1 MRLPKFEY
9 FTPKTLAEALELMEL
24 KGVGSFAMAGGTDMM
39 VKMSHGRLTP
49 KAIIN
54 IKEIP
59 DLHYIN
65 FCPKNGLEI
74 GATALLS
81 EVLNHEKIIEHYPAL
96 IQAVQ
101 TMANVEVR
109 NMATIAGNLC
119 NAAPSADSAPPL
131 MVMNGVATLTSI
143 KGKRQVKL
151 MDFFRGPGITVKNN
165 EEIMTSINL
174 PAPEIGSGASYMRIS
189 ARCGVDIAAAGVGV
203 ALKVKSGVFAEAR
216 IVLGAVAPLPLRS
229 VKAEAELVGKPFSP
243 EIIECVAQAASEEAT
258 PISDVRAS
266 ADYRKRMVAVLTKR
280 TISEAYERSEARHS

>member
-9 FTPKTLAEALELMEL
+9 FTPKTMSEALELMEL
-24 KGVGSFAMAGGTDMM
+24 KGAGSFAMAGGTDVM
-39 VKMSHGRLTP
+39 VKMSHGRLIP

-59 DLHYIN
+59 DLRYIN
-65 FCPKNGLEI
+65 FCPENGLEI

-81 EVLNHEKIIEHYPAL
+81 EVLKHDKIIEYYPAL

-109 NMATIAGNLC
+109 NMATVAGNLC

-131 MVMNGVATLTSI
+131 MVMEGVVTLT
-143 KGKRQVKL
+143 GKKASRKVKL
-151 MDFFRGPGITVKNN
+151 MDFFRGPGLTVRESN
-165 EEIMTSINL
+165 EIMTAINL
-174 PAPEIGSGASYMRIS
+174 PAPQAGCGASYMRIS

-203 ALKVKSGVFAEAR
+203 ALKVQSGIVSEAR
-216 IVLGAVAPLPLRS
+216 IVLGAVAPVPLRAI
-229 VKAEAELVGKPFSP
+229 KAEAELIGKPYSS
-243 EIIECVAQAASEEAT
+243 EIIERSAQIASEEST

-280 TISEAYERSEARHS
+280 TISEAYDRSVARHS